1 MRLTVF
7 AFRLSIAQ
15 MILGPCQSVKRHTRL
30 HPAPLVRAIP
40 DNAPSTRRTLARS
53 WLAPGV
59 VFVIVCLSSLGL
71 SAGQAPSAAQS
82 AAKDATS
89 YPAVDAHADDH
100 VAIAADPY
108 DTPAKEKLF
117 RVAYLKYD
125 ILPIRII
132 VTNSGDKPISLDQ
145 VRIHLVPAI
154 GDRVQASEPEDVER
168 RVSTRDRVGSRIPIG
183 PISIHRGGKDSDA
196 KIEEDFHEHEYSSL
210 AVEPHTTRAGF
221 LFYDVSGLG
230 KQPLKGAKLL
240 VRRVQ
245 DASGKELFY
254 FEIPFDKYLST
265 SK

>member
-1 MRLTVF
+1 MVALAASAR
-7 AFRLSIAQ
+7 RRIAQ
-15 MILGPCQSVKRHTRL
+15 CS
-30 HPAPLVRAIP
+30 
-40 DNAPSTRRTLARS
+40 
-53 WLAPGV
+53 LAPV
-59 VFVIVCLSSLGL
+59 VLLVACCASFLPA
-71 SAGQAPSAAQS
+71 SAGQTPSAAPS
-82 AAKDATS
+82 SAKDAAS
-89 YPAVDAHADDH
+89 YPAFDAHPDDH

-117 RVAYLKYD
+117 RVDYLKYD

-168 RVSTRDRVGSRIPIG
+168 RVSTKDRVGSRIPIG

-196 KIEEDFHEHEYSSL
+196 KIEEDFHEHEYSAL

-254 FEIPFDKYLST
+254 FEVPFDKYLNV